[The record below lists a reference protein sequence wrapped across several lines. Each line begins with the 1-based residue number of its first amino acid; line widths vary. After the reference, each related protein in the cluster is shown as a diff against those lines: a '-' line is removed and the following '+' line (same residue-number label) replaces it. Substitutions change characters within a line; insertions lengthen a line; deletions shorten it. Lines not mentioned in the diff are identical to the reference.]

1 VNASPHGIAN
11 DADALTV
18 RAPLVPPANAGMR
31 KLLLAVE
38 RLHKG
43 LQQAIEDLLAPHAL
57 SVSQWLTLC
66 AVAEEG
72 GRTLTHLA
80 RQLDRDAG
88 SLSRAVPLL
97 SQRGL
102 LSPLR
107 NPHDRRSSR
116 LSLTPEG
123 QRIHQDVAPRIAR
136 LLVALDATQAQAGH
150 AHASV
155 SPVLDD
161 LAARIEQCRQRTP
174 HA

>member
-1 VNASPHGIAN
+1 MRT
-11 DADALTV
+11 L
-18 RAPLVPPANAGMR
+18 LVPRASTGMHG
-31 KLLLAVE
+31 LLLAVE
-38 RLHKG
+38 RLHRS
-43 LQQAIEDLLAPHAL
+43 LQQAIEELLTPHAL
-57 SVSQWLTLC
+57 SLSQWLTIC

-88 SLSRAVPLL
+88 SLSRAVYLL

-136 LLVALDATQAQAGH
+136 LLVALDATQAQAGQSH
-150 AHASV
+150 VSF

-174 HA
+174 QA

>member
-1 VNASPHGIAN
+1 MNASHGIVS
-11 DADALTV
+11 DADASAV
-18 RAPLVPPANAGMR
+18 RTLLVPRASTGMHG
-31 KLLLAVE
+31 LLLAVE
-38 RLHKG
+38 RLHRS
-43 LQQAIEDLLAPHAL
+43 LQQAIEELLTPHAL
-57 SVSQWLTLC
+57 SLSQWLTIC

-88 SLSRAVPLL
+88 SLSRAVYLL

-136 LLVALDATQAQAGH
+136 LLVALDATQAQAGQSH
-150 AHASV
+150 VSF

-174 HA
+174 QA